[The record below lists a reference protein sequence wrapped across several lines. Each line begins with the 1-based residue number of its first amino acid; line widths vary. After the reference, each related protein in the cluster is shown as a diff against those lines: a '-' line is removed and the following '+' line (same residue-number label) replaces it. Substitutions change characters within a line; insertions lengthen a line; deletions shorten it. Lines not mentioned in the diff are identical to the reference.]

1 MTMGQRI
8 KKARLHRGL
17 TQRELGLL
25 LGFSESSADVR
36 IAQYESSAR
45 KPKTNIKNNLCE
57 VLKINPRYFCMSED
71 FITEDII
78 LIMLELDEKL
88 QIDLTPVHGK
98 SRTRVS
104 VHFDC
109 ELIDDFLIEWIL
121 QKEALSKN
129 TITKQQ
135 YIDWVLTCFA
145 MGGCQ

>member
-1 MTMGQRI
+1 MTIGQRI

-17 TQRELGLL
+17 TQRELGILV
-25 LGFSESSADVR
+25 GFSDSAADVR
-36 IAQYESSAR
+36 IAQYESSSR
-45 KPKTNIKNNLCE
+45 RPKSSVKKKLSE
-57 VLKINPRYFCMSED
+57 VLNVKLRYFYLSENLV
-71 FITEDII
+71 TEDII

-88 QIDLTPVHGK
+88 QIDLTPVYGK
-98 SRTRVS
+98 SRTRVN

-109 ELIDDFLIEWIL
+109 EVIDDFLIEWML
-121 QKEALSKN
+121 QRQAFADN